1 MKSFRESVFGS
12 RAWAFVKEQNVPHMF
27 PFMLYLIGYMLV
39 FRYLETA
46 PRMGYVD
53 VSSNLDSLIPFCEI
67 FIVPYISWF
76 LFQAIWVVLV
86 FIIDRKTYDQLTTM
100 LMVGMTVFLVVSI
113 LVPTRLS
120 LRPYFIPRNNIFV
133 KWCLLLWKVD
143 TPTNVWP
150 SIHVY
155 NSAVIAIAFFKSK
168 KEKLRTLPVRLLI
181 GIWSAGIIASTAF
194 VKQHSLFDIISA
206 LALTVIVYI
215 VVYTYGKVYHCEKWD
230 AMWET
235 KKKGA

>member
-46 PRMGYVD
+46 PRIGYVD

-113 LVPTRLS
+113 LVPEPAS
-120 LRPYFIPRNNIFV
+120 VFYSEKQYFCKMVPAPLESRYAD
-133 KWCLLLWKVD
+133 KCLAEY
-143 TPTNVWP
+143 PCFQ
-150 SIHVY
+150 Y
-155 NSAVIAIAFFKSK
+155 NGS
-168 KEKLRTLPVRLLI
+168 
-181 GIWSAGIIASTAF
+181 
-194 VKQHSLFDIISA
+194 HDD
-206 LALTVIVYI
+206 IVYF
-215 VVYTYGKVYHCEKWD
+215 GKRHPEKEERTD
-230 AMWET
+230 SGCVLVRDDHPVHDVPEAAFNRRCSL
-235 KKKGA
+235 GACAERNLIYSYLSGGHVFPLRRVGQKMG